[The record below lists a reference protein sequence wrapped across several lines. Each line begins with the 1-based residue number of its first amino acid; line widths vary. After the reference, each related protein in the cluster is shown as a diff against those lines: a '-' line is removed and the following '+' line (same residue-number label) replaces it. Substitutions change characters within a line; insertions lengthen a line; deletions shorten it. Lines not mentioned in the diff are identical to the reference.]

1 MTKGT
6 IILTQEEQRRVKVLS
21 EVREGQLA
29 VTEAAQ
35 LLGLSVRHTRRVLAA
50 FRRHGPAA
58 LAHGNRG
65 RPPHN
70 RLPDALRQR
79 VLRLARTAYAG
90 FNHQH
95 LTEVL
100 VEERGLPVSYWTIHR
115 WLVTAGLPS
124 PRPRRPR
131 RYRRRRERMPQE
143 GLLLQFD
150 ASQHA
155 WLEGRGPRLVLHGAI
170 DDASNTV
177 PAALFRAEED
187 TYGYFWV
194 LHTLVR
200 THGRPV
206 AIYSDRHGIFQRDPR
221 QPLTLA
227 QQLRGLRQPP
237 TQFGRALQDLGIR
250 WIPASSPQAK
260 GRIERLWGTFQDRLV
275 SELRRARARTL
286 DEANAVLARFL
297 PRYNARFAHAPAAPH
312 STYRPLAPDQ
322 CLEDICCFAY
332 ERTVAN
338 DNTVHLGGHLLQIL
352 PDSRRHSYAKAR
364 VVVREHLD
372 GTRSVS
378 YRGERLRIQAVSP
391 RPPVPS
397 PGPLRARGYRRL
409 TTQAQALRARKT
421 TQTRRQR
428 QGPSRPAAD
437 HPWRRAIAEDVHR
450 QLLRKARVTSSLN
463 T

>member
-1 MTKGT
+1 MTRET
-6 IILTQEEQRRVKVLS
+6 IILTHEEQRRVKVLS
-21 EVREGQLA
+21 EVREGRLA
-29 VTEAAQ
+29 VAEATH
-35 LLGLSVRHTRRVLAA
+35 LLGLSVRHTRRLVAA

-70 RLPDALRQR
+70 RLPVALRQR
-79 VLRLARTAYAG
+79 VLRLARTTYVG

-95 LTEVL
+95 LTEAL
-100 VEERGLPVSYWTIHR
+100 VEEHGLSVSYWTIHR
-115 WLVTAGLPS
+115 WLAAAGLPS

-143 GLLLQFD
+143 GLLLQVD

-170 DDASNTV
+170 DDASNHV

-194 LHTLVR
+194 LRTLVR

-260 GRIERLWGTFQDRLV
+260 GRIERLWGTFQNRLV
-275 SELRRARARTL
+275 SELRRARARTVT
-286 DEANAVLARFL
+286 DANAVLARFL
-297 PRYNARFAHAPAAPH
+297 PRYNARFAQAPAAPA
-312 STYRPLAPDQ
+312 SAYRPLAPDQ

-338 DNTVHLGGHLLQIL
+338 DNTVPLGEHLLQIL
-352 PDSRRHSYAKAR
+352 PDSRRPSYAQAR

-372 GTRSVS
+372 GTRSVR
-378 YRGERLRIQAVSP
+378 YKGERLRIQAVAP
-391 RPPVPS
+391 QPPAPS
-397 PGPLRARGYRRL
+397 PGPLRTRGYRRL
-409 TTQAQALRARKT
+409 TTHAPAPRAPKA
-421 TQTRRQR
+421 TQTQRQR
-428 QGPSRPAAD
+428 RNPFPPS
-437 HPWRRAIAEDVHR
+437 
-450 QLLRKARVTSSLN
+450 TGSSLAPRDR
-463 T
+463 